1 MIIMKKMFLSLAV
14 LCSASVFAQNF
25 NGYIVKLKN
34 GAESLPIM
42 KNMGDVKSV
51 TTSFGSYAVIKGQ
64 DLDNKSLG
72 FLKSDPN
79 VEYVEKNWIVTLDS
93 TVHTEKETNMDTG
106 FSKQWGLLNDGRNS
120 GGWFSRGKEGE
131 DVNAVKAWEITKGS
145 NEIVVA
151 VIDTGVDHTHPDL
164 KENMWVND
172 AEKNGIEGVDDD
184 GNGYV
189 DDIHGYDFANNDGD
203 PMDGHS
209 HGTHCA
215 GTIGASHNAV
225 GVAGVMR
232 DVQFVGVKF
241 LTDSGSGSTENA
253 IKSIDYATKVGVDLM
268 SNSWGGGGRSEAL
281 KEAIERANE
290 AGIVFTAAAGN
301 SSTNNDSRPHYPSNY
316 EVENVISVA
325 ATTAADE
332 LASFSCYGR
341 RTVHIAAPGHKILST
356 VKNGGYEEYSGTSM
370 ATPHVS
376 GVIGLLLSNEAGL
389 TPVEV
394 RERVMRTS
402 DPVAALRG
410 KTINGGR
417 INALNLLT
425 NTIPDRNEPDPSKWQ
440 TVSVEGWESAHP
452 YTDNANETKTFSV
465 EGAKF
470 IRLRVSKYDLENKY
484 DYLEVRDAQGN
495 LIEKVSGAGEDYE
508 GFFATGDTLQVT
520 FKSDRSVTKWG
531 FEISEVDVQY

>member
-1 MIIMKKMFLSLAV
+1 MKKMFLSLAV

-189 DDIHGYDFANNDGD
+189 DDIYGYDFANKDGD

-215 GTIGASHNAV
+215 GNIGASHN
-225 GVAGVMR
+225 GTGVM
-232 DVQFVGVKF
+232 GVMANVKMMGIKF
-241 LTDSGSGSTENA
+241 LTDRGSGETIDAISSIEYA
-253 IKSIDYATKVGVDLM
+253 IKNGAHIM
-268 SNSWGGGGRSEAL
+268 SNSWGGGERSEAL
-281 KEAIERANE
+281 KEAIVAAKD
-290 AGIVFTAAAGN
+290 AGILFVAAAGN
-301 SSTNNDSRPHYPSNY
+301 SRSDNDARPTYPANY
-316 EVENVISVA
+316 DVENVITVGAMDGKGNRS
-325 ATTAADE
+325 
-332 LASFSCYGR
+332 SFSNYGK
-341 RTVHIAAPGHKILST
+341 TSVHVFAPGSNIYST
-356 VKNGGYEEYSGTSM
+356 TKNGGYQKMSGTSM
-370 ATPHVS
+370 ATPIVS
-376 GVIGLLLSNEAGL
+376 GVLGLLLANEPGITVEDAKRRLIESTVKNTSL
-389 TPVEV
+389 TDYAV
-394 RERVMRTS
+394 
-402 DPVAALRG
+402 
-410 KTINGGR
+410 GGR
-417 INALNLLT
+417 VDANALL
-425 NTIPDRNEPDPSKWQ
+425 RNQK
-440 TVSVEGWESAHP
+440 
-452 YTDNANETKTFSV
+452 N
-465 EGAKF
+465 
-470 IRLRVSKYDLENKY
+470 
-484 DYLEVRDAQGN
+484 
-495 LIEKVSGAGEDYE
+495 
-508 GFFATGDTLQVT
+508 
-520 FKSDRSVTKWG
+520 
-531 FEISEVDVQY
+531 